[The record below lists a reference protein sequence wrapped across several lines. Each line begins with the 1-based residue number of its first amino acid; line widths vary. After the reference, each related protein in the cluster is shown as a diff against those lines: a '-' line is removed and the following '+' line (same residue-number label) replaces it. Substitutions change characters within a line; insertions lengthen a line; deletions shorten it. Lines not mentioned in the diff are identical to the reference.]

1 MRQKQTFSEKVLQFD
16 QELGNVKID
25 LPAPYKLIN
34 PYSSRNKKQV
44 LQMIQIFYHKYFND
58 INKRRLILG
67 SSPARRGSAITGV
80 PFEDASNL
88 QKETGI
94 SIANF
99 HVNNAASNFL
109 NEVIDKY
116 GGRLKFYYD
125 FYLNFVCPV
134 GICKT
139 NSKGNQVN
147 CNYYENKRVEEI
159 LTSFI
164 ISALKTQINFGID
177 TSVCYC
183 IGSGQN
189 YQELSKINKKWCF
202 FQKIVPLEHPRFITQ
217 YHPEEKEKYLHKY
230 LDALMYK

>member
-1 MRQKQTFSEKVLQFD
+1 MKQKQTFSDKVFQFD

-44 LQMIQIFYHKYFND
+44 LQMVQIFYQKYFND
-58 INKRRLILG
+58 NNKRCLILG

-94 SIANF
+94 SLANF

-116 GGRLKFYYD
+116 GGRTKFYHN
-125 FYLNFVCPV
+125 FYLNFVCPL
-134 GICKT
+134 GICKI
-139 NSKGNQVN
+139 NSKGNHVN
-147 CNYYENKRVEEI
+147 CNYYENKQVEEMVTP
-159 LTSFI
+159 LI
-164 ISALKTQINFGID
+164 ISALKTQISFGID

-189 YQELSKINKKWCF
+189 YQELSKINKKWGF

-217 YHPEEKEKYLHKY
+217 YHPEDEKKYLHKY
-230 LDALMYK
+230 LNALIGK